1 MRMRKFLFLLPILL
15 LPGVTACESALP
27 QPEPPHLILEGWI
40 DSGGHPMVHL
50 SESMPL
56 REGKLSQEEMLQSI
70 AKWAKVTVS
79 DGETTEILTGQLDTD
94 YFPPYVFTSSRIT
107 GVPGRT
113 YSLRVE
119 YKDYLATAE
128 TTIPEPLELDAVYPR
143 AMGDS
148 LYSVV
153 CRFTDPPAPGN
164 CYKVFACREGKDT
177 QYLPAT
183 MTHASDEVFSG
194 TAELVVFH
202 LQGLLHFLY
211 FPNISLGDTVW
222 IKFCTMDRVQFDFW
236 KNYELL
242 LGSNANA
249 IYSFESSLES
259 NVRGAIGNWAGYGAT
274 EYKVEITGASA
285 RTGK

>member
-27 QPEPPHLILEGWI
+27 PPEAPHLILEGWI

-79 DGETTEILTGQLDTD
+79 DGETTEILTGQVDTD
-94 YFPPYVFTSSRIT
+94 YFPPYIFTTSRIT

-128 TTIPEPLELDAVYPR
+128 TTIQEPLALDAVYPR
-143 AMGDS
+143 AMSDS

-164 CYKVFACREGKDT
+164 CYKVFARREGKDT

-202 LQGLLHFLY
+202 LQGFLRLLY
-211 FPNISLGDTVW
+211 FPNISLGDKVW
-222 IKFCTMDRVQFDFW
+222 IKFCTTDRVQFDFW

-259 NVRGAIGNWAGYGAT
+259 NVRGAVGNWAGYGAT
-274 EYKVEITGASA
+274 EYKVEITAASA
-285 RTGK
+285 RTGE